1 MIIINL
7 ELIQIKQLKKRIT
20 QYLPEV
26 MVLVGFVLYYLSQFK
41 YTTMFQFPFTM
52 IKIVKYSGL
61 LLIALKVIIFDR
73 KKYSMK
79 QYLLIFVVMVLLII
93 TAIFSTYRIFLEYL
107 LVILGFRNI
116 NYKKVLYCF
125 MITCSISLLITMFC
139 SKVGIVENVIRHRSN
154 GTIRESFG
162 IVFPTDFAAY
172 FFYLFS
178 VYICLNDSPK
188 PLKIFILLEIA
199 ILVYSVTNARLDFI
213 CMVIVSAVYWGLPK
227 VSTKILDSLFSK
239 LVLKNMFLIC
249 GIVIVILTFFYS
261 PNIKILQK
269 LDSVLTTRL
278 SLGQKMYEKYGI
290 KLWGQEIEEHGFGGA
305 TQDLGKY
312 KMEFIDSS
320 YVKMIVKYGIVATAI
335 VSIYSLVLTYKFM
348 DRKKY
353 KIVCVFA
360 VIFINS
366 MIAHHYLEIA
376 YNFLIPLLL
385 CNLDDK
391 DELVNK

>member
-41 YTTMFQFPFTM
+41 YTTMFQFPFTK

-93 TAIFSTYRIFLEYL
+93 TAFFSTYRFLLEYL

-139 SKVGIVENVIRHRSN
+139 SKVGIIENVITYRKN
-154 GTIRESFG
+154 GAPRESFG
-162 IVFPTDFAAY
+162 TVFATDFAAY

-188 PLKIFILLEIA
+188 LLKIFILFEIA
-199 ILVYSVTNARLDFI
+199 ILVYSVTNTRLDFI
-213 CMVIVSAVYWGLPK
+213 CMVLLCAVYWGVPK
-227 VSTKILDSLFSK
+227 VSTKILDSSLSK
-239 LVLKNMFLIC
+239 LVLKIC
-249 GIVIVILTFFYS
+249 F
-261 PNIKILQK
+261 
-269 LDSVLTTRL
+269 
-278 SLGQKMYEKYGI
+278 
-290 KLWGQEIEEHGFGGA
+290 
-305 TQDLGKY
+305 
-312 KMEFIDSS
+312 
-320 YVKMIVKYGIVATAI
+320 
-335 VSIYSLVLTYKFM
+335 
-348 DRKKY
+348 
-353 KIVCVFA
+353 
-360 VIFINS
+360 
-366 MIAHHYLEIA
+366 
-376 YNFLIPLLL
+376 
-385 CNLDDK
+385 
-391 DELVNK
+391 

>member
-41 YTTMFQFPFTM
+41 YTTMFQFPFTK

-93 TAIFSTYRIFLEYL
+93 TAIFSTYRILLEYL

-139 SKVGIVENVIRHRSN
+139 SKVGIVENVITYRKD
-154 GTIRESFG
+154 GTPRESFG
-162 IVFPTDFAAY
+162 TVYATDFAAY

-178 VYICLNDSPK
+178 LYICLNDSPK

-213 CMVIVSAVYWGLPK
+213 CMVLLCAVYWGVPK
-227 VSTKILDSLFSK
+227 VSTKILDSSLSK

-269 LDSVLTTRL
+269 IDRVLTSRL
-278 SLGQKMYEKYGI
+278 AAGNYMYEKYGI
-290 KLWGQEIEEHGFGGA
+290 KIFGQNIDEHGSGGSVESK
-305 TQDLGKY
+305 GKY
-312 KMEFIDSS
+312 KYEFIDAS
-320 YVKMIVKYGIVATAI
+320 YVKMIVKYGIFATAI
-335 VSIYSLVLTYKFM
+335 VSIYSIVLTYKFV

-376 YNFLIPLLL
+376 YNFMIPLLL

>member
-41 YTTMFQFPFTM
+41 YTTMFQFPFTK

-79 QYLLIFVVMVLLII
+79 QYLLIFVVIVLLII
-93 TAIFSTYRIFLEYL
+93 TAFFSTYRFLLEYL
-107 LVILGFRNI
+107 LVILGFRDV

-139 SKVGIVENVIRHRSN
+139 SKVGIIENVIVHRKN
-154 GTIRESFG
+154 GALRESFG
-162 IVFPTDFAAY
+162 IVYPTDFAAY

-213 CMVIVSAVYWGLPK
+213 CMVILCAVYWGLPK
-227 VSTKILDSLFSK
+227 VSTKILDSSFSK

-261 PNIKILQK
+261 PNIEILNK
-269 LDSVLTTRL
+269 LNTVISKRL
-278 SLGQKMYEKYGI
+278 YYGQEMFKKYGI
-290 KLWGQEIEEHGFGGA
+290 EFWGQEIDEHGYGGA

-320 YVKMIVKYGIVATAI
+320 YVKMMVKYGIVATA
-335 VSIYSLVLTYKFM
+335 VASIYSLVLTYKFM

-366 MIAHHYLEIA
+366 IIAHHYLEIA
-376 YNFLIPLLL
+376 YNFMIPLLL

>member
-1 MIIINL
+1 M
-7 ELIQIKQLKKRIT
+7 KQLKKRIT

-41 YTTMFQFPFTM
+41 YTTMFQFPIT
-52 IKIVKYSGL
+52 IDRVVKYSGL

-93 TAIFSTYRIFLEYL
+93 TAIFSTYRVLLEYL

-125 MITCSISLLITMFC
+125 MVTCSISLLITMFC
-139 SKVGIVENVIRHRSN
+139 GKVGIIENVITYRKD
-154 GTIRESFG
+154 GTPRESFG
-162 IVFPTDFAAY
+162 IVYATDFAAY

-213 CMVIVSAVYWGLPK
+213 CMLLLCAVYWCVPK
-227 VSTKILDSLFSK
+227 ISTKILDSSFSK

-261 PNIKILQK
+261 PNIEILQK
-269 LDSVLTTRL
+269 LDRVLTTRL
-278 SLGQKMYEKYGI
+278 NAGNYMYEKYGI
-290 KLWGQEIEEHGFGGA
+290 KIFGQKIDEHGSGGSVESK
-305 TQDLGKY
+305 GKY
-312 KMEFIDSS
+312 KYEFIDAS
-320 YVKMIVKYGIVATAI
+320 YVKMMVKYGIVATAI
-335 VSIYSLVLTYKFM
+335 VSIYSIVLTYKFV

-376 YNFLIPLLL
+376 YNFMIPLLL